1 MEKNTMVQKPRPFTT
16 TFFSWKELTT
26 SIIQGLVITLGTLF
40 IYQYAVNQ
48 GYSEPHTR
56 TMVFAALVTANIFL
70 TLVNRSFYYSISATM
85 KYKNNLVPLII
96 GVTILLTALLLYIKP
111 LTKFFE
117 FEQLNLPQLGMSI
130 VVGFVSVVWFELVK
144 WRKRK
149 TSRYKLGGL
158 WPLPRLLLCL

>member
-1 MEKNTMVQKPRPFTT
+1 
-16 TFFSWKELTT
+16 
-26 SIIQGLVITLGTLF
+26 
-40 IYQYAVNQ
+40 
-48 GYSEPHTR
+48 
-56 TMVFAALVTANIFL
+56 MVFAALVTANIFL

-96 GVTILLTALLLYIKP
+96 GVTILLTALLLYVKP

-117 FEQLNLPQLGMSI
+117 FEQLNLSQLGMSI

-149 TSRYKLGGL
+149 TK
-158 WPLPRLLLCL
+158 PI

>member
-1 MEKNTMVQKPRPFTT
+1 
-16 TFFSWKELTT
+16 
-26 SIIQGLVITLGTLF
+26 
-40 IYQYAVNQ
+40 
-48 GYSEPHTR
+48 
-56 TMVFAALVTANIFL
+56 
-70 TLVNRSFYYSISATM
+70 M

-117 FEQLNLPQLGMSI
+117 FEQLNLPQLSISI

-149 TSRYKLGGL
+149 TK
-158 WPLPRLLLCL
+158 PL

>member
-1 MEKNTMVQKPRPFTT
+1 
-16 TFFSWKELTT
+16 
-26 SIIQGLVITLGTLF
+26 
-40 IYQYAVNQ
+40 
-48 GYSEPHTR
+48 
-56 TMVFAALVTANIFL
+56 MVFAALVTANIFL

-149 TSRYKLGGL
+149 TK
-158 WPLPRLLLCL
+158 PI